1 MATLNNLAALKLT
14 AAKKPR
20 ALPEGIKRRNK
31 LLQKL
36 KEQRELASAFASGQT
51 YMPRRLRS
59 VRDLTTGERTVRE
72 MPVRI
77 KAWWWTGEKG
87 ETLLSIFYGSKTLEL
102 AKGRTAIEVANPAEL
117 ITTLDIVIQAVQNA
131 ELDTQIDA
139 ASCKLREGFK
149 K

>member
-20 ALPEGIKRRNK
+20 TLPEGIKRRNK

-36 KEQRELASAFASGQT
+36 KEQRELAAAFASGQT

-59 VRDLTTGERTVRE
+59 IRDLTTGERTVRE

-102 AKGRTAIEVANPAEL
+102 AKGRTAIEVANAAEL

-131 ELDTQIDA
+131 ELDAQIDA
-139 ASCKLREGFK
+139 ASNKLREGFK

>member
-20 ALPEGIKRRNK
+20 ALPGGIKRRNK

-59 VRDLTTGERTVRE
+59 IRDLTTGERTVRE

-102 AKGRTAIEVANPAEL
+102 AKGRTAIEVANAAEL

-131 ELDTQIDA
+131 ELDAQIDA
-139 ASCKLREGFK
+139 ASNKLREGFK

>member
-1 MATLNNLAALKLT
+1 
-14 AAKKPR
+14 
-20 ALPEGIKRRNK
+20 
-31 LLQKL
+31 
-36 KEQRELASAFASGQT
+36 
-51 YMPRRLRS
+51 
-59 VRDLTTGERTVRE
+59 

-102 AKGRTAIEVANPAEL
+102 AKGRTAIEVANAEL

-131 ELDTQIDA
+131 ELDSQIDA
-139 ASCKLREGFK
+139 ASNKLREGFK

>member
-20 ALPEGIKRRNK
+20 TLPEGIKRRNK

-36 KEQRELASAFASGQT
+36 KEQRELAAAFASGQT
-51 YMPRRLRS
+51 YIPRRLRS
-59 VRDLTTGERTVRE
+59 IRDLTTGERTVRE

-102 AKGRTAIEVANPAEL
+102 AKGRTAIEVANAAEL

-131 ELDTQIDA
+131 ELDAQIDA
-139 ASCKLREGFK
+139 ASNKLREGFK

>member
-20 ALPEGIKRRNK
+20 ALPEGIK
-31 LLQKL
+31 
-36 KEQRELASAFASGQT
+36 EQRELAAAFASGQT

-131 ELDTQIDA
+131 ELDAQIDA
-139 ASCKLREGFK
+139 ASLKLREGFK